1 MASFLVVCIITLLWI
16 GCDAAAW
23 CCHYNTIKQHP
34 VSSAAAAARGS
45 STTTRRTELFLGLQ
59 QLGSFEPLQLQTP
72 DNSETE
78 QRQQRRVL
86 LKDLSNQP
94 PIDFETAWDWQ
105 KTCLNQQLQR
115 LSDAAEHSSSSSPVA
130 ESSSQFLPPDNNPTT
145 TDTTSTAGVD
155 TIYMLQH
162 SPVYTLGTGSDET
175 FVLAALNNNNDQA
188 NAKAKVVPT
197 IRMDRGGEVTY
208 HGPGQLVIYPILD
221 LRAYKQDIHWY
232 MRALEEAVL
241 IAIALATSC
250 GGLPAPANPNNKYQA
265 ERLEDITGIWIDN
278 HKVAAVG
285 IKCRKWVSMHG
296 VAVNVEATSL
306 DNFGGIVPCGLQ
318 GRKVGCINQFLGA
331 DKQLTTAEFAVYMKQ
346 ALEQVFQ
353 IELID

>member
-1 MASFLVVCIITLLWI
+1 LL
-16 GCDAAAW
+16 
-23 CCHYNTIKQHP
+23 
-34 VSSAAAAARGS
+34 
-45 STTTRRTELFLGLQ
+45 
-59 QLGSFEPLQLQTP
+59 PLLTAP
-72 DNSETE
+72 EEDDDNLETE
-78 QRQQRRVL
+78 SFRKRQRQQRRVL

-115 LSDAAEHSSSSSPVA
+115 LSADAERSDSSP

-145 TDTTSTAGVD
+145 STDTTAGVD

-162 SPVYTLGTGSDET
+162 SPVYTLGTGSDES
-175 FVLAALNNNNDQA
+175 FVLAALNNSNDQA

-241 IAIALATSC
+241 IAITLATTC
-250 GGLPAPANPNNKYQA
+250 GGLPLPANPNKYRA

-278 HKVAAVG
+278 RKVAAVG
-285 IKCRKWVSMHG
+285 IKCRKWISMHG

-318 GRKVGCINQFLGA
+318 GRKVGCINQFLDV
-331 DKQLTTAEFAVYMKQ
+331 DKQLTTAAFAVYMKQ

-353 IELID
+353 IELIDDSRIYKYK